1 VTGTLHKEHLDK
13 KFKQRWEAERFIND
27 LQKQEDAARSKQNNI
42 NTTLTQEQVNDA
54 TAAFDKIPKDVSL
67 SQIVDFYIHHKP
79 QEEKSVQDAYEHY
92 LAEKERVGLSNNT
105 TREIKS
111 IMKPLVKGYSYK
123 LTSSIQ
129 EANLAKFI
137 QKGKVAP
144 QTQNNRQK
152 VYHKFFNYC
161 LKQDWISE
169 NPLRRYEKIKIVHD
183 TVQVFTPMEAR
194 TVIETVA
201 HKDHEALLP
210 YITLMMFSG
219 LRSCEASK
227 LSWDKIRFDQNT
239 VGINID
245 TKIAKTSSRRH
256 ITVQKNAAK
265 LLNYC
270 NDNNLTV
277 PYPKNFRKRFDKL
290 KAATGIEWS
299 SNILRHTF
307 GTYRYALKGTVSC
320 QIIEIREDEIYL
332 KIDKDVDDELFM
344 RLGPTKVSDYDPS
357 HLDMEVAY
365 YRTEE
370 YALKPRTSNTDNA
383 SSWGIYTR

>member
-1 VTGTLHKEHLDK
+1 MKKPRRIPTTDRNNKIVCFTLKKGKNTSGTIHYRVTGTLHKEHLDK

-54 TAAFDKIPKDVSL
+54 TAAFDKIPKNVSL
-67 SQIVDFYIHHKP
+67 SQIVDFYLHHKP

-111 IMKPLVKGYSYK
+111 IMKPLVKGYSYR

-129 EANLAKFI
+129 EEDLAKFI

-183 TVQVFTPMEAR
+183 TVRVFTPKEAR
-194 TVIETVA
+194 TVIETAA
-201 HKDHEALLP
+201 HEDHQALLP
-210 YITLMMFSG
+210 YITLMLFCG
-219 LRSCEASK
+219 LRNSEASK
-227 LSWDKIRFDQNT
+227 LPWDKIRFDRYT
-239 VGINID
+239 VNNHVD
-245 TKIAKTSSRRH
+245 AKVAKTASRRS
-256 ITVQKNAAK
+256 ITTQRNAAQ
-265 LLNYC
+265 LLKYC
-270 NDNNLTV
+270 KDKNLTD
-277 PYPKNFRKRFDKL
+277 PYPKNFRKRFDKF
-290 KAATGIEWS
+290 KAATGLDWRP
-299 SNILRHTF
+299 NILRHTF
-307 GTYRYALKGTVSC
+307 GTYRYALSESAEATSKEMGNSPTVLKKYYDGLATKREAEKFFEL
-320 QIIEIREDEIYL
+320 EI
-332 KIDKDVDDELFM
+332 
-344 RLGPTKVSDYDPS
+344 
-357 HLDMEVAY
+357 
-365 YRTEE
+365 
-370 YALKPRTSNTDNA
+370 
-383 SSWGIYTR
+383 

>member
-1 VTGTLHKEHLDK
+1 MRKLQRIPTTDRNNKIVNFTLKKAKNASGTTHYRVTGTLHKEHLDK
-13 KFKQRWEAERFIND
+13 KFKHRWEADRFID
-27 LQKQEDAARSKQNNI
+27 AIQKQEDAARSKQNNV

-54 TAAFDKIPKDVSL
+54 AVAYDKIPKEVSL
-67 SQIVDFYIHHKP
+67 NQIVHFYLHHKP
-79 QEEKSVQDAYEHY
+79 QEEKSVKEAYDHY

-129 EANLAKFI
+129 EVDLTKFI
-137 QKGKVAP
+137 QRGKVAP

-152 VYHKFFNYC
+152 VYHKFFNFC

-169 NPLRRYEKIKIVHD
+169 NPLRKYEKIKIVHD
-183 TVQVFTPMEAR
+183 TVRVFTPKEAK

-201 HKDHEALLP
+201 YKDHEALLP

-227 LSWDKIRFDQNT
+227 LSWDKIRFDENT

-245 TKIAKTSSRRH
+245 AKIAKTSSRRH

-307 GTYRYALKGTVSC
+307 GTYRYALSENAEATSKEMGNSPTVLKKYYDGLATKREAEKFFEL
-320 QIIEIREDEIYL
+320 EI
-332 KIDKDVDDELFM
+332 
-344 RLGPTKVSDYDPS
+344 
-357 HLDMEVAY
+357 
-365 YRTEE
+365 
-370 YALKPRTSNTDNA
+370 
-383 SSWGIYTR
+383 

>member
-1 VTGTLHKEHLDK
+1 MRKPQRIPTTDRHNKIVYFTLKKGKNTSGTTRYRVTGTLHKEHLDK
-13 KFKQRWEAERFIND
+13 KFKQRWEAERFIGD

-67 SQIVDFYIHHKP
+67 SQIVDFYLNHKP

-129 EANLAKFI
+129 EADLAKFI

-152 VYHKFFNYC
+152 VYHKFFNFC

-169 NPLRRYEKIKIVHD
+169 NPLRKYEKIKIVHD
-183 TVQVFTPMEAR
+183 TVRVFTPKEAR

-201 HKDHEALLP
+201 QKDHEPLLP
-210 YITLMMFSG
+210 YITLMMFCG
-219 LRSCEASK
+219 LRNSEASK
-227 LSWDKIRFDQNT
+227 LSWDKIHFDGDT
-239 VGINID
+239 VNVYID
-245 TKIAKTSSRRH
+245 AKIAKTASRRC
-256 ITVQKNAAK
+256 ITAQKNAAR
-265 LLNYC
+265 LLKYC
-270 NDNNLTV
+270 KDKNLTETH
-277 PYPKNFRKRFDKL
+277 PKNFRKRFDRL
-290 KAATGIEWS
+290 KAATEIEWS

-307 GTYRYALKGTVSC
+307 GSYRYASSENAEATSKDMGNSPTVLKKYYDGLATKSDAEKFFEL
-320 QIIEIREDEIYL
+320 EI
-332 KIDKDVDDELFM
+332 
-344 RLGPTKVSDYDPS
+344 
-357 HLDMEVAY
+357 
-365 YRTEE
+365 
-370 YALKPRTSNTDNA
+370 
-383 SSWGIYTR
+383 